1 MNVVGIVAE
10 YNPFHNGHKYHLIES
25 LKNTKATHSIVV
37 MSGNFLQRGEPAIL
51 DKWTRAQMAIDE
63 GVDLV
68 IELPFAY
75 ACNSAEYFAFGAVSL
90 LNNMNIVDYVSFGSE
105 LGNIDD
111 LTKISKVLNE
121 EPSEYTDDLKKFLK
135 EGISYPAAREK
146 ALFKYFNHGNLSHI
160 IGSPNNILGIEYIK
174 SLLKLG
180 SPIKPSTVK
189 RYKAHYHSKELYG
202 NISSATAIRKVLFHN
217 PLDKTL
223 ESVMPSE
230 SYKILQESLIKYNK
244 PVFYNDFSQMIIQTL
259 RKSSPEYLKSLVDVG
274 EGLENRLKSSATKAI
289 HIDSLLD
296 NIKTKRYAL
305 TRIQRILIHSLM
317 GYTKDTLNHFRD
329 TGPLYA
335 RVLGFSPKG
344 TELLKVMK
352 ERSLVPILTNINRQ
366 SVDSKALSMLSL
378 DILATD
384 LYTLSITNEN
394 LRHGGYDYYN
404 KPYIK
409 R

>member
-25 LKNTKATHSIVV
+25 LKNTKGTHSIVV

-51 DKWTRAQMAIDE
+51 DKWTRAKMAIDE

-68 IELPFAY
+68 IELPFVY
-75 ACNSAEYFAFGAVSL
+75 ACNSAEFFAFGAVSL
-90 LNNMNIVDYVSFGSE
+90 LNSMNIVDSISFGSE
-105 LGNIDD
+105 LGNVDD
-111 LTKISKVLNE
+111 LTRISKVLNE
-121 EPSEYTDDLKKFLK
+121 EPDEYTHYLKEFLK
-135 EGISYPAAREK
+135 EGISYPAARER
-146 ALFKYFNHGNLSHI
+146 ALFKYFNEDSLSNI

-180 SPIKPSTVK
+180 SSITPSTVK
-189 RYKAHYHSKELYG
+189 RYKAGYHSKELYG
-202 NISSATAIRKVLFHN
+202 NICSATAIRKLLLEN
-217 PLDKTL
+217 PCDETL
-223 ESVMPSE
+223 KGVMPSE
-230 SYKILQESLIKYNK
+230 SYKVLQKSLIEYYK

-259 RKSSPEYLKSLVDVG
+259 RKSSPEYLRNIVDVG

-296 NIKTKRYAL
+296 NVKTKRYAL

-317 GYTKDTLNHFRD
+317 GYTKDTLDCFRN

-344 TELLKVMK
+344 TELLKAMK
-352 ERSLVPILTNINRQ
+352 EKSLVPILTNINKQ
-366 SVDSKALSMLSL
+366 SIDSKALSMLSL

-384 LYTLSITNEN
+384 LYTLSIANPN
-394 LRHGGYDYYN
+394 LRYGGYDYYN
-404 KPYIK
+404 RPYMK